1 MMNMNQIVE
10 TLNCGR
16 QTALTM
22 LRKAGVEP
30 VRAITRNGRKHFYDI
45 TPERLLEIGAQLR
58 KDQEQTTAM
67 QSAALTALESVFNR
81 VARENR
87 W

>member
-10 TLNCGR
+10 TLNCSR

-30 VRAITRNGRKHFYDI
+30 VRAITRHGRKYFYAHSAG
-45 TPERLLEIGAQLR
+45 IGI
-58 KDQEQTTAM
+58 
-67 QSAALTALESVFNR
+67 
-81 VARENR
+81 
-87 W
+87 